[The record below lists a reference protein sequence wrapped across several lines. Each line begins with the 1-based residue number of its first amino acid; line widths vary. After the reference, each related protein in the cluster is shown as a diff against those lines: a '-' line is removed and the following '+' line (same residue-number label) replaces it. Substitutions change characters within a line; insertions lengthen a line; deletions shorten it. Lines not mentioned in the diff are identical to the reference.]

1 MKPADLRFEIV
12 PIGTVMPITVN
23 ADIPEGWELLQG
35 GLFYKDQYFELWDA
49 IYHADKNVKDMWET
63 WGGEIHFEYLIFP
76 DISSSTAQ
84 QLTWGSVIED
94 IPDVKIMIK
103 AKRIKNSDD
112 TESND

>member
-1 MKPADLRFEIV
+1 MKPTDLRFEIV
-12 PIGTVMPITVN
+12 PIGTVMPIM
-23 ADIPEGWELLQG
+23 AKAGIPEGWKLLQG
-35 GLFYKDQYFELWDA
+35 ERLYKNQYFELWDA
-49 IYHADKNVKDMWET
+49 IYHADQNVKDMWEA
-63 WGGEIHFEYLIFP
+63 WGGEIHFEYLSFP

-103 AKRIKNSDD
+103 AKRVKNSND